1 MPRYW
6 KSPIYRLKSV
16 KGQKISVDVTTSVSP
31 GLPPHKVLDEMVI
44 PYFKE
49 KGVERVLD
57 FGAGA
62 LRHAFPLLDA
72 GFQVCA
78 VEFEEGFRRPA
89 SSQALAEAKKHA
101 NFSALVWPKDFIKD
115 SRVFDAALLCFV
127 LQVMPIHSERLTV
140 LKYIYKKLGSPGYLL
155 YMSRFGQVTNEDRQ
169 YRVNDGYYKWPER
182 EQHSFYTEFST
193 ERTHQLMGTKNLRC
207 VKPLSARGTE
217 QVYIYGKG
225 KATWP

>member
-6 KSPIYRLKSV
+6 KSPIYQLKSV
-16 KGQKISVDVTTSVSP
+16 GGKNLLIDVTTSVSP
-31 GLPPHKVLDEMVI
+31 GLAPHKVLEEVVI
-44 PYFKE
+44 PYFKD
-49 KGVERVLD
+49 KKVDRVLD

-72 GFQVCA
+72 GFQVCT

-127 LQVMPIHSERLTV
+127 LQVMPIHDERLAV

-155 YMSRFGQVTNEDRQ
+155 YMARFGQVTKEDSN
-169 YRVNDGYYKWPER
+169 YRVKDGYYKWPGR
-182 EQHSFYTEFST
+182 EHHSFYTEFST
-193 ERTHQLMGTKNLRC
+193 ERTHRIMKDRKMRC